1 MVVVLNEITKTAVV
15 SNGVRE
21 QNTARE
27 SEFEKN
33 VLTSSGTIMPI
44 TLSTMVALL
53 YFDTMPKC

>member
-27 SEFEKN
+27 SELKKKCTF
-33 VLTSSGTIMPI
+33 VPI
-44 TLSTMVALL
+44 TISIILQYL
-53 YFDTMPKC
+53 F